1 MLLAGRQ
8 DLWQPRQPSTP
19 TKRKTAKIAIMT
31 KSHLIPFHLLA
42 IAMCFFLV
50 SGLFAIVDWLSRM
63 WGMQIIPDDAPWWT
77 IPAATVG
84 IYPLLYVAYKE
95 EVEG

>member
-1 MLLAGRQ
+1 
-8 DLWQPRQPSTP
+8 
-19 TKRKTAKIAIMT
+19 
-31 KSHLIPFHLLA
+31 
-42 IAMCFFLV
+42 MCFFLV

-63 WGMQIIPDDAPWWT
+63 WGMQIIPDDAPWWA
-77 IPAATVG
+77 IPAATVV

>member
-1 MLLAGRQ
+1 MILREREN
-8 DLWQPRQPSTP
+8 LWQPRQPRMP
-19 TKRKTAKIAIMT
+19 TKRKSVKFHMI
-31 KSHLIPFHLLA
+31 LRLGPFHLLA

-77 IPAATVG
+77 IPAATVV

>member
-1 MLLAGRQ
+1 MILVERQ
-8 DLWQPRQPSTP
+8 DLWQSRQPSIP
-19 TKRKTAKIAIMT
+19 TKRKSVKF
-31 KSHLIPFHLLA
+31 HLILRLGPFHLLA

-63 WGMQIIPDDAPWWT
+63 WGIGIIPDDAPWWT
-77 IPAATVG
+77 IPVATVV

>member
-1 MLLAGRQ
+1 MILVERQ
-8 DLWQPRQPSTP
+8 DLLQPRQPSIP
-19 TKRKTAKIAIMT
+19 TKRKSVKF
-31 KSHLIPFHLLA
+31 HLILRLGPFHLLA

-63 WGMQIIPDDAPWWT
+63 WGMGIIPDDAPWWT
-77 IPAATVG
+77 IPVATVV

>member
-1 MLLAGRQ
+1 MILREREN
-8 DLWQPRQPSTP
+8 LWQPRQPRMP
-19 TKRKTAKIAIMT
+19 TKRKSVKFHMI
-31 KSHLIPFHLLA
+31 LRLGPFHLLA
-42 IAMCFFLV
+42 IVMCFFLV

-77 IPAATVG
+77 IPAATVV

>member
-1 MLLAGRQ
+1 MFLREREN
-8 DLWQPRQPSTP
+8 LWQPRQPRMP
-19 TKRKTAKIAIMT
+19 TKRKSGKFHMI
-31 KSHLIPFHLLA
+31 LRLGPFHLLA

-77 IPAATVG
+77 IPAATVV

>member
-1 MLLAGRQ
+1 MILVERQ
-8 DLWQPRQPSTP
+8 DLWQPRQPSIP
-19 TKRKTAKIAIMT
+19 TKRKSVKF
-31 KSHLIPFHLLA
+31 HLILRLGPFHLLA

-50 SGLFAIVDWLSRM
+50 SGLFTIVDWLSRM
-63 WGMQIIPDDAPWWT
+63 WGMGIIPDDAPWWT
-77 IPAATVG
+77 IPVATVV

>member
-1 MLLAGRQ
+1 MILVERQ
-8 DLWQPRQPSTP
+8 DLWQPRQPSIP
-19 TKRKTAKIAIMT
+19 TKRKSVKF
-31 KSHLIPFHLLA
+31 HLILRLRPFHLLA

-63 WGMQIIPDDAPWWT
+63 WGMGIIPDDAPWWT
-77 IPAATVG
+77 IPVATVV
-84 IYPLLYVAYKE
+84 IYPLLYIAYKE